1 MNYMFVEY
9 LNMKLN
15 LGKQSEKEML
25 AYLFV
30 LSLLAL
36 LLFTL
41 LVYINVKDKKRKIKL
56 NNIKD
61 KDDEKI
67 EKEKTFEKESFNV
80 LDDEDI
86 NNEKGK
92 TKEVNYSQ
100 NIKEIRKLNNL
111 KHNREEIE
119 FQNETENKVDQIID
133 NSFTKKEEIAE
144 NFEGFYG
151 EEIRYTGAN
160 YVLDKDIKT
169 MDDDPMFLENQIKEE
184 EAKILRELEM
194 KSAISKLENVLN
206 KKLKTDE
213 DIDG

>member
-67 EKEKTFEKESFNV
+67 EKEKTFENESFNV

>member
-67 EKEKTFEKESFNV
+67 EKEKTFENESFNV

-100 NIKEIRKLNNL
+100 NIKEIRKINNL

-119 FQNETENKVDQIID
+119 FKNETENKVDQIID

>member
-67 EKEKTFEKESFNV
+67 EKEKTFENESFNV

-100 NIKEIRKLNNL
+100 NIKEIRKINNL
-111 KHNREEIE
+111 KLNREEIE
-119 FQNETENKVDQIID
+119 FKNETENKVDQIID